1 MGLFGALF
9 ACLFGLSDW
18 TSGMSD
24 HKHNITIP
32 DIEFWMNMIPC
43 QAACP
48 VKTDAGRYVQLIAE
62 GQYKESYLVARS
74 PNPFASVCGRVCA
87 APCEDACRR
96 GRIDAPI
103 TIRALKRFVT
113 EKYGVESME
122 PDTQDE
128 LREGVGDV
136 GNKRRGHLPVLQE
149 SRRDVARGQKVAV
162 VGAGPAGISAAHDLA
177 LMGYQVTVF
186 EATNQAGGMMFHGI
200 PEFRLARAVI
210 EKEIDKVVELGAE
223 IKLNTPLNEKF
234 GLKELKEQGYEAVFL
249 SVGVQK
255 GRDMNIEGSDLD
267 GVIKAIDYLLNINNG
282 YRVNLGR
289 KVLVIGG
296 GFVAFD
302 AARMALR
309 AGMEEAGAAEAGGD
323 AAEAQGGQG
332 LHAAIDA
339 ARAAIRAGAVEVHI
353 ASLESFEEMPVMRTT
368 QGREEFEESER
379 EGVRFLP
386 QRGAR
391 RFIGENGKVKAVE
404 FIGVLRTYDPD
415 GRFNPQY
422 DPDFSETFE
431 IDSVILAIGQ
441 QADLSFLKPEDRVE
455 LTPQG
460 TIKVDQHSLASSR
473 PGLFAGGDVAFGP
486 RNLIE
491 AVANGKRAALSIDD
505 YLRGVKTELVVN
517 LRIEELPTRS
527 YRRPED
533 YEKCEREAPPT
544 ISLDRRTGISEVEA
558 GFGEAEARR
567 QAERCLYCHIQ
578 TVYDAEKCVLC
589 NRCVDICPEYRL
601 KLVPLDDLDIE
612 PEVKERIVENE
623 GIGLGGPLSAMLKD
637 DEKCIRCGLC
647 AIRCP
652 TDAMTMEVF
661 YYEEQEVR
669 A

>member
-1 MGLFGALF
+1 MNRRVFKTE
-9 ACLFGLSDW
+9 C
-18 TSGMSD
+18 GMSVT
-24 HKHNITIP
+24 KYKTLVPN
-32 DIEFWMNMIPC
+32 IEFWMGMIPC

-48 VKTDAGRYVQLIAE
+48 VKTDAGKYVQLIAE
-62 GQYKESYLVARS
+62 GKFKQSYLTARS

-122 PDTQDE
+122 PDTQDD
-128 LREGVGDV
+128 LREGTADE
-136 GNKRRGHLPVLQE
+136 GNKRRGHLPVLQAT
-149 SRRDVARGQKVAV
+149 RANVARGQKVAV
-162 VGAGPAGISAAHDLA
+162 IGAGPAGIAAAHDLA
-177 LMGYQVTVF
+177 LMGYRVAVF
-186 EATNQAGGMMFHGI
+186 EATNQVGGMMYHGI
-200 PEFRLARAVI
+200 PEFRLARSII
-210 EKEIDKVVELGAE
+210 EKEIQKVVQLGVE

-234 GLKELKEQGYEAVFL
+234 GINELKAAGFDAVFL

-255 GRDMNIEGSDLD
+255 GRGMNIEGSNLD

-282 YRVNLGR
+282 YRVDLGKR
-289 KVLVIGG
+289 VLVIGG

-309 AGMEEAGAAEAGGD
+309 AGLAAGD
-323 AAEAQGGQG
+323 ASSAETQSGNEG

-339 ARAAIRAGAVEVHI
+339 ARTAIRAGAVEVHI
-353 ASLESFEEMPVMRTT
+353 ASLESFQEMPVMRTT
-368 QGREEFEESER
+368 QGREEFEEAQH
-379 EGVRFLP
+379 EGVGFLT
-386 QRGAR
+386 QRGAK
-391 RFIGENGKVKAVE
+391 RFVGDNGRLKAVE
-404 FIGVLRTYDPD
+404 FIGVKRTYDDD
-415 GRFNPQY
+415 GRFNPVY

-431 IDSVILAIGQ
+431 ADSVILAIGQ
-441 QADLSFLKPEDRVE
+441 QADLSFLTAEDHVE

-460 TIKVDQHSLASSR
+460 TIKVDPQTLATSA

-505 YLRGVKTELVVN
+505 YLRGVKTDLVVN
-517 LRIEELPTRS
+517 LRIQELPTRS

-533 YEKCEREAPPT
+533 YEKCERKTPPV
-544 ISLDRRTGISEVEA
+544 ISLDRRTGISEVEI
-558 GFGEAEARR
+558 GYSEDEAQQ

-578 TVYDAEKCVLC
+578 TIYDAEKCVLC
-589 NRCVDICPEYRL
+589 NRCVDICPEYCL
-601 KLVPLDDLDIE
+601 KLVPVEELDLE
-612 PEVKERIVENE
+612 PEIMQKVIESERVS
-623 GIGLGGPLSAMLKD
+623 LTGPLSAMLKD

-661 YYEEQEVR
+661 YYEEEEFR

>member
-1 MGLFGALF
+1 
-9 ACLFGLSDW
+9 
-18 TSGMSD
+18 MSVS
-24 HKHNITIP
+24 KYKTLVP
-32 DIEFWMNMIPC
+32 DIEFWMGMIPC

-48 VKTDAGRYVQLIAE
+48 VKTDAGKYVQLIAE
-62 GQYKESYLVARS
+62 GKFKESFLTARS

-128 LREGVGDV
+128 LREGTRDE

-149 SRRDVARGQKVAV
+149 SRANVARGQKVAV
-162 VGAGPAGISAAHDLA
+162 IGAGPAGIAAAHDLS
-177 LMGYQVTVF
+177 LMGYRVTVF
-186 EATNQAGGMMFHGI
+186 EATKQSGGMMYHGI
-200 PEFRLARAVI
+200 PEFRLARSII
-210 EKEIDKVVELGAE
+210 EKEIQKVVQLGVE
-223 IKLNTPLNEKF
+223 IKLNAPLNENF
-234 GLKELKEQGYEAVFL
+234 GIRELKAEGFEAVFV

-255 GRDMNIEGSDLD
+255 GRDMNIEGSNLD

-309 AGMEEAGAAEAGGD
+309 AGLEAADSVDSPTPRGNE
-323 AAEAQGGQG
+323 G
-332 LHAAIDA
+332 LHTAIDA
-339 ARAAIRAGAVEVHI
+339 ARTAIRAGAVEVHI

-368 QGREEFEESER
+368 QGREEFEEAER
-379 EGVRFLP
+379 EGVHFLT
-386 QRGAR
+386 QRGAK
-391 RFIGENGKVKAVE
+391 RFIGDNGRLKAVE
-404 FIGVLRTYDPD
+404 FIGVQRTYDEN
-415 GRFNPQY
+415 GRFNPVY
-422 DPDFSETFE
+422 DPEFNETFE
-431 IDSVILAIGQ
+431 VDSVILAIGQ
-441 QADLSFLKPEDRVE
+441 QADLSFLTAEDRVE

-460 TIKVDQHSLASSR
+460 TIKVDPETLATSA

-505 YLRGVKTELVVN
+505 HLRGVKTDLVVN

-533 YEKCEREAPPT
+533 YEKCERQTPPVIT
-544 ISLDRRTGISEVEA
+544 LDRRTGISEVELGYDETQA
-558 GFGEAEARR
+558 QQ

-578 TVYDAEKCVLC
+578 TIYDAQKCVLC
-589 NRCVDICPEYRL
+589 NRCVDVCPEYCL
-601 KLVPLDDLDIE
+601 KLVPFEELDLE
-612 PEVKERIVENE
+612 PAVKERVLESE
-623 GIGLGGPLSAMLKD
+623 GVSLTGPLSAMLKD

-661 YYEEQEVR
+661 YYEEEEVR

>member
-1 MGLFGALF
+1 
-9 ACLFGLSDW
+9 
-18 TSGMSD
+18 MSEL
-24 HKHNITIP
+24 KYKVVVP
-32 DIEFWMNMIPC
+32 DVEFWMGMIPC

-48 VKTDAGRYVQLIAE
+48 VKTDAGKYVQLIAE
-62 GQYKESYLVARS
+62 GQFKESYLTARS

-96 GRIDAPI
+96 GKIDAPI

-128 LREGVGDV
+128 LRSGVKDS
-136 GNKRRGHLPVLQE
+136 GNKRRWHLPVLQE
-149 SRRDVARGQKVAV
+149 SRANVARGQKVAV
-162 VGAGPAGISAAHDLA
+162 IGAGPAGIAAAHDLA
-177 LMGYQVTVF
+177 LMGYHVTVF
-186 EATNQAGGMMFHGI
+186 EASNQVGGMMYHGI
-200 PEFRLARAVI
+200 PEFRLARSII
-210 EKEIDKVVELGAE
+210 EKEIQKVTQLGVE
-223 IKLNTPLNEKF
+223 IKLNSPLNEKF
-234 GLKELKEQGYEAVFL
+234 GIKELRAEGFESVFL

-255 GRDMNIEGSDLD
+255 GRDMNIEGSNLD

-282 YRVNLGR
+282 YRVDLGQ

-309 AGMEEAGAAEAGGD
+309 ASTEAAEAPR
-323 AAEAQGGQG
+323 ESPSSPTNEG

-339 ARAAIRAGAVEVHI
+339 ARTAIRAGAVEVHI
-353 ASLESFEEMPVMRTT
+353 ASLESFAEMPVMRTT

-379 EGVRFLP
+379 EGVHFIP

-391 RFIGENGKVKAVE
+391 RFVGENGRLKAVE
-404 FIGVLRTYDPD
+404 FIGVRRTYDDD
-415 GRFNPQY
+415 GRFNPVY
-422 DPDFSETFE
+422 DLDVSETFE
-431 IDSVILAIGQ
+431 VDSVILAIGQ
-441 QADLSFLKPEDRVE
+441 QADLSFLTPDDRVE

-460 TIKVDQHSLASSR
+460 TIKVDPATLATSAR
-473 PGLFAGGDVAFGP
+473 GLFAGGDVAFGP

-505 YLRGVKTELVVN
+505 YLRGVKSDLVVN

-527 YRRPED
+527 YRRPEE
-533 YEKCEREAPPT
+533 YEKCERETPPT
-544 ISLDRRTGISEVEA
+544 ISLDRRTGISEVET
-558 GFGEAEARR
+558 GYSEDEAKR

-578 TVYDAEKCVLC
+578 TIYDAEKCVLC
-589 NRCVDICPEYRL
+589 NRCVDICPEFCL
-601 KLVPLDDLDIE
+601 KLVPLEELNLA
-612 PEVKERIVENE
+612 PEVQEQIIENE
-623 GIGLGGPLSAMLKD
+623 GVNLTGPLSAMLKD

-661 YYEEQEVR
+661 YYEEKEVR
-669 A
+669 V

>member
-1 MGLFGALF
+1 
-9 ACLFGLSDW
+9 
-18 TSGMSD
+18 MSVS
-24 HKHNITIP
+24 KYKTLVP
-32 DIEFWMNMIPC
+32 DIEFWMGMIPC

-48 VKTDAGRYVQLIAE
+48 VKTDAGKYVQLIAE
-62 GQYKESYLVARS
+62 GKFKESFLTARS
-74 PNPFASVCGRVCA
+74 PNPFASVGGRVCA

-128 LREGVGDV
+128 LREGTRDE

-149 SRRDVARGQKVAV
+149 SRANVARGQKVAV
-162 VGAGPAGISAAHDLA
+162 IGAGPAGIAAAHDLS
-177 LMGYQVTVF
+177 LMGYRVTVF
-186 EATNQAGGMMFHGI
+186 EATKQAGGMMYHGI
-200 PEFRLARAVI
+200 PEFRLARSII
-210 EKEIDKVVELGAE
+210 EKEIQKVVQLGVE
-223 IKLNTPLNEKF
+223 IKLNAPLNENF
-234 GLKELKEQGYEAVFL
+234 GIRELKAEGFEAVFV

-255 GRDMNIEGSDLD
+255 GRDMNIEGSNLD

-309 AGMEEAGAAEAGGD
+309 AGLEAADSVDSPTPRGNE
-323 AAEAQGGQG
+323 G
-332 LHAAIDA
+332 LHTAIDA
-339 ARAAIRAGAVEVHI
+339 ARTAIRAGAVEVHI

-368 QGREEFEESER
+368 QGREEFEEAER
-379 EGVRFLP
+379 EGVHFLT
-386 QRGAR
+386 QRGAK
-391 RFIGENGKVKAVE
+391 RFIGDNGRLKAVE
-404 FIGVLRTYDPD
+404 FIGVQRTYDD
-415 GRFNPQY
+415 NGRFNPVY
-422 DPDFSETFE
+422 DPEFNETFE
-431 IDSVILAIGQ
+431 VDSVILAIGQ
-441 QADLSFLKPEDRVE
+441 QADLSFLTAEDRVE

-460 TIKVDQHSLASSR
+460 TIKVDPETLATSA

-505 YLRGVKTELVVN
+505 HLRGVKTDLVVS

-533 YEKCEREAPPT
+533 YEKCERQTPPVIT
-544 ISLDRRTGISEVEA
+544 LDRRTGISEVELGYNETQA
-558 GFGEAEARR
+558 QQ

-578 TVYDAEKCVLC
+578 TIYDAQKCVLC
-589 NRCVDICPEYRL
+589 NRCVDVCPEYCL
-601 KLVPLDDLDIE
+601 KLVPFEELDLE
-612 PEVKERIVENE
+612 PAVKERVLESE
-623 GIGLGGPLSAMLKD
+623 GVSLTGPLSAMLKD

-661 YYEEQEVR
+661 YYEEEEVR